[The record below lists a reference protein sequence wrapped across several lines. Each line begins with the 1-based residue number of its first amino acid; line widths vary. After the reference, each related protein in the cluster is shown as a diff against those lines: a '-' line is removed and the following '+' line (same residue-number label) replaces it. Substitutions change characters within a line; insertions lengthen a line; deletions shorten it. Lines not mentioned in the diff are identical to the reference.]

1 MQNIKGVI
9 FIPFYL
15 VCVYYSLVII
25 KMVIICPH
33 EGCMKTFSRTSNLKR
48 HEKNFHS
55 TEQVVEKC
63 FICKQ
68 IFQTCSELKT
78 HYETSHLPTKKFEI
92 LQSAFKK
99 SIVTYRYTYPETCKN
114 FSAAQSAVLPKIQN
128 VILCEAAQKNVCKV
142 ALILVAQMSMT
153 DHAGQTITI
162 ASIPFRSANFLANA
176 SMPNSIRKNIIRCF
190 NQQASHLDEFV
201 QSGSNWQFDRALV
214 HDIEIAALRPV
225 VSGSERSIPTIH
237 EEKPLNISN
246 FTNKKYLFNPA
257 NKGMKCFLY
266 CIAYF
271 LFGHEIEKN
280 MKKPDCMKL
289 KKYFSNFNTENISF
303 PISITGIKKFLKQN
317 NHLDLKINILLRTKN
332 IKRKEDIFPY
342 EYGLGSGRKI
352 VNLLMVQNQI
362 SSDIAVNHFLLITD
376 VNKYL
381 RRCYQKGPKKSY
393 QKAFFCLNCLNCF
406 SSQKVLDEHD
416 RICSMNK
423 PRQELMPDED
433 KTEIYFK
440 NFEKQHKL
448 DYIAYLDFECVLPPE
463 KRRCLVCHSL
473 KCKCDASFT
482 DILSKQEAIG
492 YSFVVLNQ
500 VDKIVH
506 EHTYVG
512 EKAAEKFIEHL
523 LLQENVW
530 IKNLLN
536 NNNKMVM
543 TEIDE
548 INFNHASNC
557 YICDI
562 PFDAGTLK
570 CRDHN
575 HLTSVYLGAACT
587 NCNLRRRKPSTLKI
601 FVHNGSRYDFH
612 FVVSALCKFPNEINN
627 IRVLPFNGENF
638 RTISFN
644 CFEFIDSLA
653 FLQASLS
660 ELCSDLK
667 DSGHNYGILKQTY
680 LVKTNGKFDAKKY
693 KMLLEKS
700 FFPYEFCTSLEQMKS
715 VTQLPDINH
724 FKSSLTETTI
734 SKNEHKFAQK
744 VWKMFNCDNLLDYS
758 KVYNKIDTILLA
770 EVFQKFRKDMHRF
783 SGLDPAHYISL
794 PSYSYDSMLKLTGSV
809 ISLPTDIN
817 MVQFLEA
824 GKRGGVAFIGTRELK
839 PSSKPGDQSE
849 IVYLDA
855 NVRLHLNNNNFYV
868 FL

>member
-1 MQNIKGVI
+1 
-9 FIPFYL
+9 
-15 VCVYYSLVII
+15 
-25 KMVIICPH
+25 MVLTCPK
-33 EGCMKTFSRTSNLKR
+33 EGCSKTFTRLSNLKR

-55 TEQVVEKC
+55 PDQVVEKC
-63 FICKQ
+63 FICKE
-68 IFQTCSELKT
+68 IFQSCVELKS
-78 HYETSHLPTKKFEI
+78 HYETNHLPTKKFEV

-99 SIVTYRYTYPETCKN
+99 TIITYRYTYPETCKN
-114 FSAAQSAVLPKIQN
+114 FSAAQSSVLSKIQN

-142 ALILVAQMSMT
+142 SLIFVAQMSMT

-176 SMPNSIRKNIIRCF
+176 SMPNSVRKNIIRSF
-190 NQQASHLDEFV
+190 NQQASHLDEFI

-225 VSGSERSIPTIH
+225 VSGA
-237 EEKPLNISN
+237 EKKNAVNGEKELNIAN
-246 FTNKKYLFNPA
+246 FVNQRYLFNPA

-271 LFGHEIEKN
+271 LFGEKLDKKS
-280 MKKPDCMKL
+280 KKPNCMEL
-289 KKYFSNFNTENISF
+289 KKYFQHFNTEKINF
-303 PISITGIKKFLKQN
+303 PISIHGVKKFLKQN
-317 NHLDLKINILLRTKN
+317 KNLDLKINILIRTKN
-332 IKRKEDIFPY
+332 AKGKEEIFPY
-342 EYGLGSGRKI
+342 EFGLGSGKKI
-352 VNLLMVQNQI
+352 VNLLMVQNKI
-362 SSDIAVNHFLLITD
+362 NADEAVNHFLLITD

-381 RRCYQKGPKKSY
+381 RRCYRKEPKGKISY
-393 QKAFFCLNCLNCF
+393 QKAFYCLNCLNSF
-406 SSQKVLDEHD
+406 SSQEILDQHD

-423 PRQELMPDED
+423 PRQELMPEGE
-433 KTEIYFK
+433 KTKIHFK
-440 NFEKQHKL
+440 NYEKQHKL

-500 VDKIVH
+500 LDKIVH

-512 EKAAEKFIEHL
+512 ENAAEKFIEHL
-523 LLQENVW
+523 LVQENLW
-530 IKNLLN
+530 IKNLLS
-536 NNNKMVM
+536 NNNKMIM
-543 TEIDE
+543 TEIDK
-548 INFNHASNC
+548 INFNSAESC
-557 YICDI
+557 YICDT
-562 PFDAGTLK
+562 PFDQKTLK

-575 HLTSVYLGAACT
+575 HLTSEYLGAAC
-587 NCNLRRRKPSTLKI
+587 NKCNLRRRKPSTLKI

-612 FVVSALCKFPNEINN
+612 FIVSALCKFPDEIHS
-627 IRVLPFNGENF
+627 IKVLPFNGENF

-667 DSGHNYGILKQTY
+667 DSGHTYDILKQTF
-680 LVKTNGKFDAKKY
+680 LVKTNSKFDIKKY
-693 KMLLEKS
+693 KMVLEKS

-715 VTQLPDINH
+715 VTELPDIKY

-734 SKNEHKFAQK
+734 SKNDHKFAKK
-744 VWKMFNCDNLLDYS
+744 VWKMFDCKNLLDYS

-770 EVFQKFRKDMHRF
+770 EVFQKFRRDMHRF

-794 PSYSYDSMLKLTGSV
+794 PSYSYDSMLKLTGCV

-839 PSSKPGDQSE
+839 PSKKPDDQSE

-855 NVRLHLNNNNFYV
+855 NVSLIIVFFTIFLEQLHSRV
-868 FL
+868 V

>member
-1 MQNIKGVI
+1 MAVK
-9 FIPFYL
+9 
-15 VCVYYSLVII
+15 
-25 KMVIICPH
+25 CPV
-33 EGCMKTFSRTSNLKR
+33 EGCNKTFTRTSNLKR

-55 TEQVVEKC
+55 SDQVVEKC
-63 FICKQ
+63 FLCKQ
-68 IFQTCSELKT
+68 IFQSCEELKN
-78 HYETSHLPTKKFEI
+78 HYETNHLPSEKFEV

-99 SIVTYRYTYPETCKN
+99 TIVTYRYTYPETCKN
-114 FSAAQSAVLPKIQN
+114 FAIAQSTLLSKIQN

-142 ALILVAQMSMT
+142 ALVLVAQMSMT
-153 DHAGQTITI
+153 DHVGQRVTI
-162 ASIPFRSANFLANA
+162 ASIPFRASNFLANA
-176 SMPNSIRKNIIRCF
+176 SMPGSVKKNIIRSF
-190 NQQASHLDEFV
+190 NQQAAHLDEFI

-225 VSGSERSIPTIH
+225 VSGSEKVFVSDA
-237 EEKPLNISN
+237 EKQINISN
-246 FTNKKYLFNPA
+246 FKNNKYLFNPM
-257 NKGMKCFLY
+257 NEDMKCFLF
-266 CIAYF
+266 CLAYF
-271 LFGHEIEKN
+271 LFGQKLDKKS
-280 MKKPDCMKL
+280 KKPDCMQL
-289 KKYFSNFNTENISF
+289 KKYFSNFNVEGITF
-303 PISITGIKKFLKQN
+303 PISINGIKKFLKRN
-317 NHLDLKINILLRTKN
+317 HHLDLKINILIRTKDVN
-332 IKRKEDIFPY
+332 KKEQIFPY
-342 EYGLGSGRKI
+342 EYGLGNGTKI
-352 VNLLMVQNQI
+352 VNLLMIQNQI
-362 SSDIAVNHFLLITD
+362 TADQAVNHFLLITD

-381 RRCYQKGPKKSY
+381 RRCYRNEKKGKKSY
-393 QKAFFCLNCLNCF
+393 QNAFYCLNCLNYF
-406 SSQKVLDEHD
+406 SSQNILDEHD

-433 KTEIYFK
+433 RTEIYFK

-463 KRRCLVCHSL
+463 KRRCEFCCSL

-492 YSFVVLNQ
+492 YSFVVLNKHN
-500 VDKIVH
+500 KIVH
-506 EHTYVG
+506 ENTYIG
-512 EKAAEKFIEHL
+512 EKAAEVFIEHL
-523 LLQENVW
+523 LKQENNW
-530 IKNLLN
+530 IKNLLSN
-536 NNNKMVM
+536 NNPMVM
-543 TEIDE
+543 SELDQID
-548 INFNHASNC
+548 FNNATCC
-557 YICDI
+557 YICDED
-562 PFDAGTLK
+562 FTEKNYK

-575 HLTSVYLGAACT
+575 HLTSEYLGAAC
-587 NCNLRRRKPSTLKI
+587 NKCNLRRRKPSTLKI

-612 FVVSALCKFPNEINN
+612 FLVSAISQFPEEIHS
-627 IRVLPFNGENF
+627 IRILPFNGENF

-667 DSGHNYGILKQTY
+667 DSGHNYEILKQTY

-700 FFPYEFCTSLEQMKS
+700 FFPYEFCTSLKQMEN
-715 VTQLPDINH
+715 VTELPDIKH
-724 FKSSLTETTI
+724 FKSSLTEKTI
-734 SKNEHKFAQK
+734 SKSDHKFAKK
-744 VWKMFNCDNLLDYS
+744 VWKIFNCKNLLDYS

-770 EVFQKFRKDMHRF
+770 EVFQKFRNDMHRF

-839 PSSKPGDQSE
+839 PSSQPDDQSE

-855 NVRLHLNNNNFYV
+855 NVRINF
-868 FL
+868 FT

>member
-1 MQNIKGVI
+1 MTLFV
-9 FIPFYL
+9 L
-15 VCVYYSLVII
+15 V
-25 KMVIICPH
+25 KMVLTCPQ
-33 EGCMKTFSRTSNLKR
+33 EGCTKTFTRLSNLKR

-55 TEQVVEKC
+55 PEQIVEKC
-63 FICKQ
+63 FLCKQ
-68 IFQTCSELKT
+68 IFKTCSELKH

-114 FSAAQSAVLPKIQN
+114 FSAAQSAVLSKIQN

-142 ALILVAQMSMT
+142 SLIFVAQMSMT

-162 ASIPFRSANFLANA
+162 ASIPFRAANFLANA
-176 SMPNSIRKNIIRCF
+176 SMPNSVRRNIIRSF

-225 VSGSERSIPTIH
+225 VSGSEKNYVSDA
-237 EEKPLNISN
+237 EKEVNISKFVN
-246 FTNKKYLFNPA
+246 NKYLFNPA
-257 NKGMKCFLY
+257 NKGMKCFLF

-271 LFGHEIEKN
+271 LFGHKLN
-280 MKKPDCMKL
+280 KKTRKPDCMEL
-289 KKYFSNFNTENISF
+289 KKSFQYFNTEKITF
-303 PISITGIKKFLKQN
+303 PISIHGVKKFLKQN
-317 NHLDLKINILLRTKN
+317 QQLNLKINILIRAKN
-332 IKRKEDIFPY
+332 ENGKEQIYPY
-342 EYGLGSGRKI
+342 VYGLGNGTNI
-352 VNLLMVQNQI
+352 VNLLMIQNQI
-362 SSDIAVNHFLLITD
+362 TADQAVNHFLLITD

-381 RRCYQKGPKKSY
+381 RRCYKNQGKKSY
-393 QKAFFCLNCLNCF
+393 QKAFYCLNCLNCF
-406 SSQKVLDEHD
+406 SSQRTLDEHD
-416 RICSMNK
+416 RICCMNK

-433 KTEIYFK
+433 RTTIYFK

-512 EKAAEKFIEHL
+512 EKAAEKFVEHL
-523 LLQENVW
+523 LLQENIW

-543 TEIDE
+543 TEIDQ
-548 INFNHASNC
+548 INFNNAESC

-562 PFDAGTLK
+562 PFDRNTLK

-575 HLTSVYLGAACT
+575 HLTSEYLGAAC
-587 NCNLRRRKPSTLKI
+587 NKCNLRRRKPSTLKI

-612 FVVSALCKFPNEINN
+612 FIVSALCKFPKEIHS
-627 IRVLPFNGENF
+627 IKILPFNGENF

-644 CFEFIDSLA
+644 SFEFVDSLA
-653 FLQASLS
+653 FLQASLA

-667 DSGHNYGILKQTY
+667 DSGHTYDILKQTF
-680 LVKTNGKFDAKKY
+680 LVKTNSKFDVKKY
-693 KMLLEKS
+693 KMLIEKS
-700 FFPYEFCTSLEQMKS
+700 FFPYEFCTSLEQMKN
-715 VTQLPDINH
+715 VTELPDIKH
-724 FKSSLTETTI
+724 FQSSLTEKTI
-734 SKNEHKFAQK
+734 SKKDHKFAQK
-744 VWKMFNCDNLLDYS
+744 VWRTFNCKNLLDYS

-794 PSYSYDSMLKLTGSV
+794 PSYSYDSMLKLTGSI

-839 PSSKPGDQSE
+839 PSTQPDNQSE

-855 NVRLHLNNNNFYV
+855 NVRNV
-868 FL
+868 FFFCY